1 MTHPAVH
8 STGSS
13 SSVVGSFVSVSHVT
27 VDVPRGEDGAGADEA
42 CADEARADEARADE
56 VRADEVLERAFT
68 DRLGEVEGEAGFQ
81 RLEVWRDVKRAGTY
95 VMVTWW
101 DSEADFRAYLRSDAH
116 DRSHAR
122 VPTSPVRPRGAGL
135 DRYQVIAR

>member
-13 SSVVGSFVSVSHVT
+13 SSGVGSFVSVSHVT
-27 VDVPRGEDGAGADEA
+27 VDVARGEDGAG
-42 CADEARADEARADE
+42 ADEARADE

-101 DSEADFRAYLRSDAH
+101 DSEADFGAYLRSDAH